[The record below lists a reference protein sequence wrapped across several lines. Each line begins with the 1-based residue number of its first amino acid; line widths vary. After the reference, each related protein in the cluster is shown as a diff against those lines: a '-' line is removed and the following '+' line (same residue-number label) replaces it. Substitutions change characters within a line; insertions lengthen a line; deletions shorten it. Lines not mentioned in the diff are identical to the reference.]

1 MTPERWRK
9 VKSVLA
15 EALEQP
21 APARQAWLHTT
32 CGADEELRT
41 EVESLLG
48 ASDDAGD
55 FLESAALE
63 PGAGTKIGHYRIVRE
78 IDRGGMGAVY
88 LAVRDD
94 EFEQEVAI
102 KVVKRGMD
110 TDAVLRRFRYE
121 RQILAFLNHQNI
133 AKLLDGGATNDG
145 RPYIVMEYIQ
155 GRPIGEYCH
164 EHGLSVEDRVR
175 LFRQV
180 CEAVEYAH
188 RNLII
193 HRDLKPANILITP
206 QGQPKLLDFGIAK
219 IFVPD
224 RPELTLSVTSSGRM
238 LTPDYASPEQVRGE
252 PMTTATDVYSLGAVL
267 YELLTGMKAQRF
279 DTLSPAEIEK
289 VVCTQDPPKAGLG
302 DLDHI
307 LSKAMEKEVSR
318 RYLSVEQFSA
328 DLGRWLDGRPI
339 KAREATLWYRTSKFV
354 RRHRGGVATAA
365 LVTLSLLAGLATTA
379 WQASI
384 ARQERDRAQRRFNDV
399 RRLANSFLVEHDVLA
414 AVAGGTAVRSQLLKD
429 ALEYLDTLAEEAQD
443 DPGLQRELASAYEKM
458 GDVQG
463 RADGPNLGDAGAAL
477 ESYRKAVAIR
487 ERLASNKGRAEDERS
502 LAGAYAGLG
511 GALRLAGD
519 FRGALE
525 YDRKALDI
533 RQSLFAVDPL
543 NREYRRLV
551 ASSYTTLGLS
561 LYQTGDLDGA
571 LEFRKKALAAYQ
583 ELVVNGPATAE
594 DHRGLALANIRM
606 GSILVRKNEVDAGL
620 GHYHQAL
627 SATETGLRVNPQNA
641 MLRSTSA
648 TAHSA
653 MGSAY
658 LGRREI
664 DKALAEYRSANGIYA
679 SLSAA
684 DPNDARLVSLLS
696 ETHFRMGRA
705 LLTQRSP
712 EQALAQFRTS
722 LQLRES
728 IFQRSP
734 MNAGARGEVAESLGG
749 LGDAYAAAG
758 RWREALEHYQKAVAL
773 YEDMKQKGQL
783 NAVTTQEFERVRK
796 EINRRS
802 RQG

>member
-21 APARQAWLHTT
+21 EPARAAWLTSA
-32 CGADEELRT
+32 CGTDAELKA

-48 ASDDAGD
+48 ASNQAGD
-55 FLESAALE
+55 FLESAAFE
-63 PGAGTKIGHYRIVRE
+63 PAAGTKIGHYRIVRE

-94 EFEQEVAI
+94 EFEQEVAV

-121 RQILAFLNHQNI
+121 RQILAFLNHGNI
-133 AKLLDGGATNDG
+133 AKLLDGGATEDG
-145 RPYIVMEYIQ
+145 RPYLVMEYIV
-155 GRPIGEYCH
+155 GRAIGEYCR
-164 EHGLSVEDRVR
+164 ERGLTIEERVR

-180 CEAVEYAH
+180 CDAVEYAH

-206 QGQPKLLDFGIAK
+206 EGTPKLLDFGIAK

-224 RPELTLSVTSSGRM
+224 RPELTMSITASGRM

-267 YELLTGMKAQRF
+267 YELLTGKKAQQF
-279 DTLSPAEIEK
+279 ETLSQAEVER
-289 VVCTQDPPKAGLG
+289 VVCHQDPPKAGLG

-339 KAREATLWYRTSKFV
+339 NAREATLWYRTSKFV
-354 RRHRGGVATAA
+354 RRHRGGVATVA
-365 LVTLSLLAGLATTA
+365 LVTLSLLAGLATTV
-379 WQASI
+379 WQARI

-414 AVAGGTAVRSQLLKD
+414 AVAGGTAVRSQLLSD
-429 ALEYLDTLAEEAQD
+429 ALQYLDALAAEAQD

-487 ERLASNKGRAEDERS
+487 ERLSSKKGRAEDERA

-511 GALRLAGD
+511 GALHLAGD
-519 FRGALE
+519 HRGALE
-525 YDRKALDI
+525 YDRKAL
-533 RQSLFAVDPL
+533 SLRESLLAADPSSL
-543 NREYRRLV
+543 EYRRLV
-551 ASSYTTLGLS
+551 AASYATLGVS
-561 LYQTGDLDGA
+561 LYQVGEKGV
-571 LEFRKKALAAYQ
+571 LEYRERALAAYQ
-583 ELVVNGPATAE
+583 DLVSSSPATAE
-594 DHRGLALANIRM
+594 DHRGLALAHIRM
-606 GSILVRKNEVDAGL
+606 GSFKVRDNKVDEGIE
-620 GHYHQAL
+620 YYQNAL
-627 SATETGLRVNPQNA
+627 RAVETGLRVNPQNA
-641 MLRSTSA
+641 MLRSTAA

-658 LGRREI
+658 LGRGEMV
-664 DKALAEYRSANGIYA
+664 KALTEYRAANAIYA
-679 SLSAA
+679 ALSAA
-684 DPNDARLVSLLS
+684 DPNDARIVSLLS
-696 ETHFRMGRA
+696 ETHYRLGRA
-705 LLTQRSP
+705 LLAQHAP
-712 EQALAQFRTS
+712 DQALLQFRTS
-722 LQLRES
+722 LQLRDS

-758 RWREALEHYQKAVAL
+758 RLPEALDHYQKAAAL

-783 NAVTTQEFERVRK
+783 TTVTTQEFERVRK
-796 EINRRS
+796 EIERHRKP
-802 RQG
+802 G